1 MQVIPDGVL
10 ETASVTVPV
19 KPLTALTVMVDVAGE
34 FVVALIGVV
43 LALMVRSGVGA
54 SVIVRV
60 IVAEVE
66 DSPAGVPV
74 IVRV

>member
-1 MQVIPDGVL
+1 VQVIPEGA
-10 ETASVTVPV
+10 EMERVTVPV
-19 KPLTALTVMVDVAGE
+19 NPWTALTVMVDVAGE

-43 LALMVRSGVGA
+43 LAVIVRSGVGA
-54 SVIVRV
+54 AVIVRV

-66 DSPAGVPV
+66 DAPDGVPV